1 MSNAPAIVGC
11 VIMIGIGEITL
22 TIAAVARAVTLNVEI
37 AGSILVNVIPTFRVI
52 VT

>member
-11 VIMIGIGEITL
+11 VIIIGIGEMTS

-37 AGSILVNVIPTFRVI
+37 PGSILVKVMPTLRVI